1 MIDLRK
7 QNEKANCPTCKR
19 SVTVSLKQITD
30 EVSVKCSC
38 GQVIQL
44 KDKNHSNKKAVND
57 INKALKDLQ
66 NTFKKF
72 GR

>member
-1 MIDLRK
+1 MIDLGK
-7 QNEKANCPTCKR
+7 QTLKVNCQNCRR
-19 SVTVSLKQITD
+19 SITVSLKQITD
-30 EVSVKCSC
+30 EVSVKCTC